1 MCVAVLV
8 GRTWPCFAR
17 RTRSCS
23 SRCHKV
29 CWNLTGEEISGTF
42 SSGPALTLTG
52 TLGPRQCGPRDD
64 GGWRGALR
72 SPGSQRDSAPQPE
85 GPFPV
90 VLTAEPGHPPLALCK
105 PHCRAFPTGQAWTV
119 LFGPRHPWDS
129 PPPRQASP
137 LPQLPARAL
146 QIFPPLSGPRIR
158 PASALCSFLSSQN
171 SSRSLS
177 IQMSPTPEPAGPL
190 TFLHEVS

>member
-1 MCVAVLV
+1 MCVAFLV
-8 GRTWPCFAR
+8 GGTWPYFAR

-23 SRCHKV
+23 RKCHKV

-52 TLGPRQCGPRDD
+52 TLGPRQCGHRNG

-72 SPGSQRDSAPQPE
+72 SPGSQRDPAPHPE

-90 VLTAEPGHPPLALCK
+90 VLTAEPGHPPLALRN
-105 PHCRAFPTGQAWTV
+105 PRCRAFPTGQAWTV
-119 LFGPRHPWDS
+119 LFGPRLLGL
-129 PPPRQASP
+129 PPPRQASSP
-137 LPQLPARAL
+137 PQLPARAL
-146 QIFPPLSGPRIR
+146 QIFPLLSGPRIR

-177 IQMSPTPEPAGPL
+177 IQMPPTPELAGPL